1 MNPRKKTIK
10 TLEANGFVFK
20 RSGAN
25 HDIYFNPQTRVMIP
39 VKRHDFDEN
48 DMRYIFKEAKI
59 KQR

>member
-10 TLEANGFVFK
+10 TLEANGFIFK

-48 DMRYIFKEAKI
+48 DMRYIFKEAQI